1 MPSRGSRPRG
11 RCARPPNSAAMDAPR
26 CIVVSG
32 ASRGLGAA
40 LAEHFAAPGIAL
52 RLVARGAEGLAATA
66 ARCAARGALVETAA
80 IDVRDGAA
88 LADRLHA
95 WDVARPVDCVIANAG
110 ISRGRG
116 TDGAFEGAEGA
127 TAQVAVNLLG
137 AMHLIEP
144 LLPALRARRA
154 GRIAL
159 VASVAA
165 YRGLPDAPGY
175 AASKA
180 GLRTY
185 GEGLRA
191 ALLRDGVTVTVLLPG
206 FFDSAMGA
214 RWQGRR
220 PLAMG
225 LDAVAARCH
234 RAILA
239 GRGRLAFPLPLALLL
254 RAVDALP
261 APFADRAVRLMRF
274 RIAPEG

>member
-1 MPSRGSRPRG
+1 MS
-11 RCARPPNSAAMDAPR
+11 APR
-26 CIVVSG
+26 CVLISG

-40 LAEHFAAPGIAL
+40 LAERFAAPGVTL

-66 ARCAARGALVETAA
+66 ARCVARGAIVETAA

-88 LADRLHA
+88 LGAQVLA
-95 WDVARPVDCVIANAG
+95 WDAASPIDCVVANAG
-110 ISRGRG
+110 ISRGVAP
-116 TDGAFEGAEGA
+116 DGAWEGAEGA
-127 TAQVAVNLLG
+127 TAQVAVNLIG

-144 LLPALRARRA
+144 LLPEFRARGV
-154 GRIAL
+154 GRIVV

-180 GLRTY
+180 GLRAY

-191 ALLRDGVTVTVLLPG
+191 ALAPRGVGVTVVLPG

-214 RWQGRR
+214 RWKGPR

-225 LDAVAARCH
+225 LDRAADITH
-234 RAILA
+234 RAIL
-239 GRGRLAFPLPLALLL
+239 RGARRCAFPLALAALL
-254 RAVDALP
+254 RVVDALP
-261 APFADRAVRLMRF
+261 AGLSDWAVRRMRF
-274 RIAPEG
+274 RIAPEA

>member
-1 MPSRGSRPRG
+1 MPVLAPPR
-11 RCARPPNSAAMDAPR
+11 S
-26 CIVVSG
+26 ILVTG

-40 LAEHFAAPGIAL
+40 LAERFAGPGVAL
-52 RLVARGAEGLAATA
+52 RLVARGAEGLGATA
-66 ARCAARGALVETAA
+66 ARCTARGAEVETAA
-80 IDVRDGAA
+80 IDVRDAA
-88 LADRLHA
+88 AMAARLLAWEA
-95 WDVARPVDCVIANAG
+95 ARPFDTIVANAG
-110 ISRGRG
+110 ISRGTG
-116 TDGAFEGAEGA
+116 PDGAWEGLDGA

-137 AMHLIEP
+137 AMHAIEP
-144 LLPALRARRA
+144 LLPGLRDRCA

-180 GLRTY
+180 GLRVY

-191 ALLRDGVTVTVLLPG
+191 ALGPRGIAVTVVLPG

-225 LDAVAARCH
+225 VDRAADITH
-234 RAILA
+234 AAILKGA
-239 GRGRLAFPLPLALLL
+239 RRCAFPLPLAALL
-254 RAVDALP
+254 RVLDALP
-261 APFADRAVRLMRF
+261 AGVSDWAVRRMRF
-274 RIAPEG
+274 RIAPEA

>member
-1 MPSRGSRPRG
+1 ME
-11 RCARPPNSAAMDAPR
+11 APR
-26 CIVVSG
+26 SILVSG

-40 LAEHFAAPGIAL
+40 LAERFAAPGVAL
-52 RLVARGAEGLAATA
+52 RLVARGMAGLAATA
-66 ARCAARGALVETAA
+66 ERCRARGAEVETAA
-80 IDVRDGAA
+80 IDVRDAGALAARLLAWDAA
-88 LADRLHA
+88 L
-95 WDVARPVDCVIANAG
+95 PIDCVVANAG
-110 ISRGRG
+110 ISRGRAP
-116 TDGAFEGAEGA
+116 DGAWEGAAGA
-127 TAQVAVNLLG
+127 TEQVAVNLLG
-137 AMHLIEP
+137 AINVIEP

-180 GLRTY
+180 GLRAY

-191 ALLRDGVTVTVLLPG
+191 ALLRDGVRVTVLLPG
-206 FFDSAMGA
+206 FFESAMGA

-225 LDAVAARCH
+225 LEDAAARCH

-239 GRGRLAFPLPLALLL
+239 GAGRCAFPLPLALLL

-261 APFADRAVRLMRF
+261 APLADRAVRLMRF